1 MIDKMIRK
9 FYFRDWTEQITYSI
23 EEAVNVLENTDK
35 EIDHMD
41 RLDKENIESDS
52 KELPF

>member
-9 FYFRDWTEQITYSI
+9 FYFRDWTEQITYSY
-23 EEAVNVLENTDK
+23 EEAVNILENTEK

-41 RLDKENIESDS
+41 RLDTENIEKD
-52 KELPF
+52 KQPF